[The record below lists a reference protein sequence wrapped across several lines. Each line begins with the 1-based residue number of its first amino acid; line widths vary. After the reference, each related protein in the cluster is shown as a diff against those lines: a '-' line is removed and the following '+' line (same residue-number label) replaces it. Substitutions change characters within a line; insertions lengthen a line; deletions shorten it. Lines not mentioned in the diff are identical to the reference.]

1 MDKKMFKIG
10 YLVGVV
16 LIIGLGIM
24 GYMNAKSILSSS
36 TLSTIELDQIEVED
50 FNNKKIK
57 LTVDKPIV
65 VNFWATWCAP
75 CVEELPYFEEL
86 QHKYKDQVDFLMVS
100 EEEVSKIEKFKNKKG
115 YTLNLVRSSKKN
127 IDYGLNA
134 IPATFF
140 YNSEGKLINK
150 IVGSLT
156 KEDLEIQ
163 ITNLLK

>member
-10 YLVGVV
+10 YFVGVV
-16 LIIGLGIM
+16 LIIGLGIV
-24 GYMNAKSILSSS
+24 GYTNAKNILSS
-36 TLSTIELDQIEVED
+36 TDLSTIELNQIEVED
-50 FNNKKIK
+50 LNNKKIK
-57 LTVDKPIV
+57 LTVGKPIV

-100 EEEVSKIEKFKNKKG
+100 EEEVSKI
-115 YTLNLVRSSKKN
+115 LVRSSKKN

-140 YNSEGKLINK
+140 YNSEGELINK
-150 IVGSLT
+150 IGGSLT
-156 KEDLEIQ
+156 KEELEIQ